1 MSAVVR
7 DLNPPNLSPRARTLL
22 ERLRAAGKPV
32 SLGQVLPGATP
43 KAVHEALEAFDE
55 LLLAGHARFAERTV
69 EQLRAREVVVELDVV
84 R

>member
-1 MSAVVR
+1 MSAALSTSR
-7 DLNPPNLSPRARTLL
+7 LSPRARTLL
-22 ERLRAAGKPV
+22 ERLRAAGGKPV

-43 KAVHEALEAFDE
+43 KAVHDALEGFDE
-55 LLLAGHARFAERTV
+55 LLFAGVARFAERTV